1 MMQMNDIR
9 KYILVTILTILTILT
24 NQKIQ
29 KFERNSSNDII
40 SKEINT
46 FTNSQIMYKKA
57 KKDVMHIEL
66 PVKYICQYPEL
77 PTGCE
82 ATALTMVLNYYGFDI
97 DKETIADKYME
108 KQNYPGDFYNY
119 FVGDPFTNTGLGIYA
134 PGLVN
139 TANAYLEMVN
149 TEMEAYDISGVS
161 ISEIC
166 NHVEKGHPVCIW
178 TTYDIDRDP
187 VVTSKWTIKGKEY
200 RWKKNEH
207 CMVVIGF
214 DKEKDTLIIANPASG
229 ITEYSREIIE
239 KRNDQFDRMA
249 MIIK

>member
-1 MMQMNDIR
+1 MVIMLAM
-9 KYILVTILTILTILT
+9 LTIPVNIKT
-24 NQKIQ
+24 QKL
-29 KFERNSSNDII
+29 EGNASNNII

-46 FTNSQIMYKKA
+46 VTNAPIMCEEA
-57 KKDVMHIEL
+57 KKDVTHIEL
-66 PVKYICQYPEL
+66 PMMYICQYPEL

-108 KQNYPGDFYNY
+108 KQSYPGDFYNY

-139 TANAYLEMVN
+139 TANAYLETVN
-149 TEMEAYDISGVS
+149 TELKAYDISGVS

-166 NHVEKGHPVCIW
+166 NYVEEGHPICIW
-178 TTYDIDRDP
+178 TTYDINRDP
-187 VVTSKWTIKGKEY
+187 VVTSSWTIDGKEY
-200 RWKKNEH
+200 QWKKNEH

-229 ITEYSREIIE
+229 ITEYPRKIIE
-239 KRNDQFDRMA
+239 KRNKQFDRMA
-249 MIIK
+249 IIIK